1 MKKKN
6 IIFSIVALL
15 LASCNNANNDNSKTD
30 ESENAK
36 ENTSGLIC
44 KDGIV
49 AVVNSKNTTL
59 ENITAAKLKMI
70 YQTGANWSD
79 VVA

>member
-30 ESENAK
+30 ESEKCTIEFYVYDNADEVEINGIQ
-36 ENTSGLIC
+36 ENFR
-44 KDGIV
+44 
-49 AVVNSKNTTL
+49 
-59 ENITAAKLKMI
+59 
-70 YQTGANWSD
+70 
-79 VVA
+79 